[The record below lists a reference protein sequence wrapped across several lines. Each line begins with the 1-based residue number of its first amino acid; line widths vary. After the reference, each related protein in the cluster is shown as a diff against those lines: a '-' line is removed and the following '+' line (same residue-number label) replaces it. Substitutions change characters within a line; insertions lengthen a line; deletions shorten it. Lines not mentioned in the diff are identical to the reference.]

1 MLQLHDVIKQWLV
14 CNCNPSTQEAGTA
27 KPSFFFAY
35 IILLLV
41 DIIGACH
48 IRRCRLRQIKG
59 YITSKKNFCSE
70 NSQCLSIDFQILQMH
85 LAWQQLEYDHVSRDF
100 GKQLGCLVKE
110 EQGEQG
116 EEEGEEEEEVVS

>member
-1 MLQLHDVIKQWLV
+1 MCVTTTRQPRKREPP
-14 CNCNPSTQEAGTA
+14 NPH
-27 KPSFFFAY
+27 FLAY

-59 YITSKKNFCSE
+59 YLTSKKNFCSE

-110 EQGEQG
+110 EQ
-116 EEEGEEEEEVVS
+116 EEEEEEEEVVS

>member
-1 MLQLHDVIKQWLV
+1 MCVTATRQPRKR
-14 CNCNPSTQEAGTA
+14 EAPNTH
-27 KPSFFFAY
+27 FFAY

-59 YITSKKNFCSE
+59 YLTSKKNFCSE
-70 NSQCLSIDFQILQMH
+70 NSQCLSIDFQILQIH

-110 EQGEQG
+110 E
-116 EEEGEEEEEVVS
+116 EEEEEEKEEEKEEEREEVVS